1 MVIGITMKKIVP
13 GYEKAIYESLKDA
26 EGFKKIYH
34 LFGEFDFFVVL
45 EASDRKGLAHILEK
59 VQSSRYILDTWP
71 LLVSKDGDNLVCRN
85 APLPV
90 METSYAQASGL
101 AAG

>member
-1 MVIGITMKKIVP
+1 
-13 GYEKAIYESLKDA
+13 
-26 EGFKKIYH
+26 
-34 LFGEFDFFVVL
+34 
-45 EASDRKGLAHILEK
+45 

-85 APLPV
+85 SPLPV
-90 METSYAQASGL
+90 METSSAQASGL